1 MTTLEVDVAAAIG
14 SFALRAR
21 LDVPAGTPT
30 ALVGPNDAGK
40 TSLLLA
46 TLGIVRPSAGRIA
59 LGGEILFDAAA
70 GVSLP
75 PERRGIGYVPQNH
88 ALFPHMTVRQN
99 VEFALACRGGAGVPA
114 RDRRALAA
122 ELLGDMELGALADRR
137 PPTLS
142 GGESQR
148 VALARALAAAPRALL
163 LDEPLAALDVGVRRQ
178 VRGFVAA
185 TLARLDVPALV
196 VTHDLADAAAI
207 GARVAVLDGGKLVQ
221 VGTIEELRARPG
233 SAFVEELVREA
244 G

>member
-1 MTTLEVDVAAAIG
+1 MTTLEVDVGAVIG

-30 ALVGPNDAGK
+30 ALVGPNGAGK

-59 LGGEILFDAAA
+59 LGGEVLFDAAA

-99 VEFALACRGGAGVPA
+99 VEFALACRGGVPA

-122 ELLGDMELGALADRR
+122 ELLGDLELGALADRR

-148 VALARALAAAPRALL
+148 VALARALAAGPRALL

-233 SAFVEELVREA
+233 SAFVEELLREA